1 MTGSALAWLGV
12 AVAVSTA
19 LVMSLLQLRRQ
30 RAELDARQQEAVH
43 YLTAASLADERCT
56 KLESERT
63 ALQEQVS
70 DLKAQLSAQ
79 AATLSERESHHQSQ
93 VKWAEESRM
102 TLRTELEVI
111 GQKLLSSSGKALET
125 TNQKSLD
132 SLLKPLAEKIDQ
144 FQSRVNQVHTDMVRN
159 SASLSEQIKHLE
171 SVGVSMSGEAQNL
184 TRALKGDKKLV
195 GNWGEAQVEK
205 TLELAGLRRG
215 EHFDAQVAVQ
225 DERGDRHLPDFIIRL
240 PEGKNLVI
248 DSKVSLVDYERAVTA
263 ESDADRTTAL
273 DAHAKAVRHHIDA
286 LSAKDYANLPGMD
299 SPDFVL
305 MFMPVEPAYIE
316 VMRSHR
322 ELFNHGYEKNVV
334 LVSHTTLMPILR
346 TVANLWMIEH
356 SNREAREISERAGDI
371 YNTVCLL
378 GERLLSLGT
387 SISTT
392 ANKYNDAVKAVQG
405 KQGLLGKVSR
415 FQSLSQRANKSFP
428 DALSPIEPEV
438 EAIRLEDQSESQ
450 PAVSHKEH
458 EEP

>member
-1 MTGSALAWLGV
+1 MTGSALVWLGI

-19 LVMSLLQLRRQ
+19 LVTSLFLLRRQ
-30 RAELDARQQEAVH
+30 RVELDARQKEVVH
-43 YLTAASLADERCT
+43 HLTAASLANERCT
-56 KLESERT
+56 KLEAERT
-63 ALQEQVS
+63 ALQEQLSNV
-70 DLKAQLSAQ
+70 KAQLSAQ
-79 AATLSERESHHQSQ
+79 AATLSERESHRQSQ

-171 SVGVSMSGEAQNL
+171 SVGVSMSCEAQNL

-215 EHFDAQVAVQ
+215 EHFDAQVAVK
-225 DERGDRHLPDFIIRL
+225 DEQGDRHLPDFIIRL

-263 ESDADRTTAL
+263 ESDADRATAL

-322 ELFNHGYEKNVV
+322 ELFNYGYQKNVI

-356 SNREAREISERAGDI
+356 SNRDAREISGRAGDI

-378 GERLLSLGT
+378 GERLLSLGA

-415 FQSLSQRANKSFP
+415 FQSMSQRANKRFP
-428 DALSPIEPEV
+428 EALSPIEPDV
-438 EAIRLEDQSESQ
+438 EAIRLEGHTESQ
-450 PAVSHKEH
+450 PPADHKERD
-458 EEP
+458 EP